1 MQSVRMHVCKLCGKK
16 FERRQHLARHRNQ
29 VHPPKNTDG
38 NHTCAQGSER
48 DRKQPRRD
56 EFPGDYWPSSQQV
69 VVATGQAGD
78 LLPWSSQNNL
88 MLLAPSAV
96 CGVLVPKNWTSSMV
110 CGIMGISRKTLKGI
124 RKCSGPQLEKMLEE
138 LRAVLRRYQQSP
150 AEGRGVVAEARET
163 DLGKGGVMNYV
174 LF

>member
-16 FERRQHLARHRNQ
+16 FERCQHLARHRNQ

-110 CGIMGISRKTLKGI
+110 CGIMGISQKTLKGI

-150 AEGRGVVAEARET
+150 AEEEV
-163 DLGKGGVMNYV
+163 
-174 LF
+174 

>member
-1 MQSVRMHVCKLCGKK
+1 MQSVRMHVCQLSGKK
-16 FERRQHLARHRNQ
+16 LERRRHLARRCKRTYS
-29 VHPPKNTDG
+29 PKDTKKADAR
-38 NHTCAQGSER
+38 AQGSKKNPEQPQREER
-48 DRKQPRRD
+48 
-56 EFPGDYWPSSQQV
+56 PGDFGPSSQRV

-124 RKCSGPQLEKMLEE
+124 RKCSGPQLEKMQEE

-150 AEGRGVVAEARET
+150 GEGEV
-163 DLGKGGVMNYV
+163 
-174 LF
+174 

>member
-29 VHPPKNTDG
+29 VHSPKNTDG
-38 NHTCAQGSER
+38 NHTCAQGSKR

-69 VVATGQAGD
+69 VVATGQAGN

-96 CGVLVPKNWTSSMV
+96 CGVLVPKKWTSSMV
-110 CGIMGISRKTLKGI
+110 CGIMGIKRETLKGI

-150 AEGRGVVAEARET
+150 AEEEV
-163 DLGKGGVMNYV
+163 
-174 LF
+174 

>member
-1 MQSVRMHVCKLCGKK
+1 MQSVRMHVCKLCGKR

-88 MLLAPSAV
+88 MLLGPSAV

-110 CGIMGISRKTLKGI
+110 CGIMGISRETLKGI

-150 AEGRGVVAEARET
+150 AEEEV
-163 DLGKGGVMNYV
+163 
-174 LF
+174 

>member
-96 CGVLVPKNWTSSMV
+96 CGVLVPQELDVQHGVRHYGHLTEDPEGNPQVLGAPTGEDAGGVAGRAPPLSAV
-110 CGIMGISRKTLKGI
+110 ASR
-124 RKCSGPQLEKMLEE
+124 
-138 LRAVLRRYQQSP
+138 
-150 AEGRGVVAEARET
+150 GRGVVAEARET
-163 DLGKGGVMNYV
+163 DLGERGAMNYV

>member
-16 FERRQHLARHRNQ
+16 FERRQHLARNRNQ

-48 DRKQPRRD
+48 DRKQLRRD

-150 AEGRGVVAEARET
+150 AEEEV
-163 DLGKGGVMNYV
+163 
-174 LF
+174 

>member
-29 VHPPKNTDG
+29 VHLPKNTDG

-124 RKCSGPQLEKMLEE
+124 RKCLGPQLEKMLEE

-150 AEGRGVVAEARET
+150 AEEEV
-163 DLGKGGVMNYV
+163 
-174 LF
+174 

>member
-16 FERRQHLARHRNQ
+16 FERRQHLAHHRNQ

-38 NHTCAQGSER
+38 NDTCAQGSER

-124 RKCSGPQLEKMLEE
+124 RKCSGPQLEKMQEE

-150 AEGRGVVAEARET
+150 AEEEV
-163 DLGKGGVMNYV
+163 
-174 LF
+174 

>member
-38 NHTCAQGSER
+38 NHTCARGSKR

-150 AEGRGVVAEARET
+150 AEEEV
-163 DLGKGGVMNYV
+163 
-174 LF
+174 